1 MRCLPWFPLT
11 SSSSRH
17 RVGRCACTQLS
28 GPLMPTQW
36 TSPASRQPA
45 ICPLTPFNCTVISLG
60 NRCMLSIVLVSV
72 NVEMTAAGECQSLS
86 VWDLNSVWKLHFL
99 IVFLDSLGFVAWK
112 MELKTTIFQ
121 HHKYVSW
128 KFKLKLMFLWQFWSY
143 SASFQSWKNFL

>member
-60 NRCMLSIVLVSV
+60 NRCMLSVVLVSV
-72 NVEMTAAGECQSLS
+72 NVEMTAAGECQITQC
-86 VWDLNSVWKLHFL
+86 V
-99 IVFLDSLGFVAWK
+99 GFEFGLEIAFSHSIFRFFGIRCLENGV
-112 MELKTTIFQ
+112 KTTIFQ